1 MDGCVYYA
9 IYIRYSMAF
18 SIYPMAF
25 SVFVFFDQ
33 FEAVVFHE
41 DEESIRK
48 SQVVYFHV
56 PCGVRFEFGS

>member
-1 MDGCVYYA
+1 
-9 IYIRYSMAF
+9 MAF